1 MFGWKNYPL
10 SWMLYSNQICLNF
23 LIIFHLSFSP
33 KKEKKNRMPFIRDM
47 TAMHK
52 KNDSPFWGSCF
63 ICLSFYARHIVFNK
77 KQRAWMH
84 DRFQKAFPL
93 VLLCTV
99 VTCHVHR
106 KARHKPTQLRSTLFI
121 KSYDSEPK
129 NQLYNLFQN
138 NITCLGNN
146 KWIKRTNCKYNK
158 GWQWNLNYLK

>member
-33 KKEKKNRMPFIRDM
+33 KKEKKKKIACPLYEIWLLYIKKMTPHFDEVALFVFPFMQD
-47 TAMHK
+47 
-52 KNDSPFWGSCF
+52 
-63 ICLSFYARHIVFNK
+63 IVFNK

-138 NITCLGNN
+138 YHLS
-146 KWIKRTNCKYNK
+146 
-158 GWQWNLNYLK
+158 